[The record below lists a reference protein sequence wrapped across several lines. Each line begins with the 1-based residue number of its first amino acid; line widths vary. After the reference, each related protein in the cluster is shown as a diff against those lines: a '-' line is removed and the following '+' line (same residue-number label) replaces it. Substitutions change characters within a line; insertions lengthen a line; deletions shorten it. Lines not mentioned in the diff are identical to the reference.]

1 MKHNGAV
8 RQIGSMSLLSMY
20 NDAQGHL
27 MASKNSAQDSI
38 NDTAIYG
45 ISTFS

>member
-1 MKHNGAV
+1 
-8 RQIGSMSLLSMY
+8 MSLLSMY
-20 NDAQGHL
+20 NDAQRHL
-27 MASKNSAQDSI
+27 MAPKNSAQDSI